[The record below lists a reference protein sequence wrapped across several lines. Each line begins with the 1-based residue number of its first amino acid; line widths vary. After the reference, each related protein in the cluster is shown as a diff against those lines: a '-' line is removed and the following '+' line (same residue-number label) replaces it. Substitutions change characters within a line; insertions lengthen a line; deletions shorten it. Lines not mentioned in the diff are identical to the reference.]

1 MLSTRLYYVHKDIQT
16 KTNKIKI
23 SDGEVAMNN
32 QGGIGKFGS
41 YGDTIR
47 NKIIQN
53 KWHRIA
59 ITVKCKDPPD
69 KKKKKKSGTFGNNNN
84 RFGMG
89 QRRGSQGKF
98 FAHCNNQYVNYRHS
112 IIFCLFFLLMSL
124 KIIFQH
130 STQTV

>member
-98 FAHCNNQYVNYRHS
+98 CAHCNNQFL
-112 IIFCLFFLLMSL
+112 IIV
-124 KIIFQH
+124 I
-130 STQTV
+130 V